1 MTEQTQTTAQRIQ
14 DMLDMN
20 FNFYPGPPGV
30 TAKTIAAEID
40 RLTAEAASKQETIDM
55 LLEDERDAFRHERA
69 QLEAR
74 LAEARAMASERE
86 DFRLKQIADIRQERD
101 EARDKLIEVRNTL
114 HHANNEFAVIL
125 RERDD
130 STDFVQELR
139 EAEQATL
146 ANTQRLLGVAHAELA
161 EARAEVERLRLPAEA
176 WEAREAMLDEEKR
189 GTIDEQYYATN
200 KYAVAADK
208 ARIAARAAKE
218 TQP

>member
-1 MTEQTQTTAQRIQ
+1 MTENTQTTAQRIQ

-40 RLTAEAASKQETIDM
+40 RLTAEAASKQDTIDM

-69 QLEAR
+69 QLE
-74 LAEARAMASERE
+74 
-86 DFRLKQIADIRQERD
+86 
-101 EARDKLIEVRNTL
+101 
-114 HHANNEFAVIL
+114 
-125 RERDD
+125 
-130 STDFVQELR
+130 
-139 EAEQATL
+139 
-146 ANTQRLLGVAHAELA
+146 TQLA
-161 EARAEVERLRLPAEA
+161 EARAEVERMRLPAEA